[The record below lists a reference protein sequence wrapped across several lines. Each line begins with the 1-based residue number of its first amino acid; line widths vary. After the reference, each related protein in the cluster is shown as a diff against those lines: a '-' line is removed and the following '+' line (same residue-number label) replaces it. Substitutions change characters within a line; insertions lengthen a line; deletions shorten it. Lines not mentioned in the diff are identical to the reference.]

1 MELGGQSPS
10 GGEDLRTRLAPR
22 HFGEGRRHP
31 ADVEVPLQP
40 RAGGHHLG
48 NVGIDPVPTDLGPS
62 RPLDRPTQGMGH
74 DLGPETDPQDG
85 NPLLMGT
92 FHKSTFGPDRVGHA
106 RPVHTPLRP
115 QEQDQVGPGQIG
127 PLAGPLAVAFGE
139 RVPLR
144 PQMVADEAGVGVI
157 GIGDHEC
164 AHTSTVG
171 RAVSTKSDREVAN
184 VAIEI
189 SDDDIRRAREAGSG
203 VVKHTPVTSSFALS
217 ERTGGQIVLKAEN
230 LQRTG
235 SFKIRGAMNKLA
247 TLGSGAAAGVT
258 AGSAG
263 NHAQALAFAARSHGV
278 PCEIYV
284 PKNAPIAKMAA
295 CRSYGATVI
304 EGGDSLDDAVV
315 RARARA
321 AETGMAFCHP
331 YDDPVVVAGQAT
343 LGFELLD
350 DVKDLQRVIIPLGG
364 GGLASGVAIAVK
376 RQLPHVKVIG
386 VQVEACA
393 PYANEQPP
401 SGPVI
406 TLADGI
412 AVKKPGE
419 VTRPLVEKWLDDVVV
434 VDENAVADSMVLLME
449 RSKLYVEGAGAVG
462 VAALLSEHVAPAR
475 HGVTCVVLSGGNV
488 DLGVVP
494 GLIRRHETQAGRR
507 LILFVRVSDRPG
519 GLAQLLAIFAE
530 QGASVIDIEHV
541 REGVDLQVRETGVNA
556 VLEVRG
562 HEHSESVVE
571 AVRAAGYAVSAP

>member
-1 MELGGQSPS
+1 M
-10 GGEDLRTRLAPR
+10 
-22 HFGEGRRHP
+22 
-31 ADVEVPLQP
+31 PLQP
-40 RAGGHHLG
+40 RSGSHLG
-48 NVGIDPVPTDLGPS
+48 NIGFDSVPTHLGS
-62 RPLDRPTQGMGH
+62 GRPFDRAPQGVGH
-74 DLGPETDPQDG
+74 DLGPETDPEDG
-85 NPLLMGT
+85 YPLLMGA
-92 FHKSTFGPDRVGHA
+92 FHKCTFGFHRLGDP
-106 RPVHTPLRP
+106 RPVHAPLRP
-115 QEQDQVGPGQIG
+115 QQEHQIGPGQIG
-127 PLAGPLAVAFGE
+127 PLGGPLAVTLGE
-139 RVPLR
+139 RVALG
-144 PQMVADEAGVGVI
+144 PQVVADETRIGVV
-157 GIGDHEC
+157 GIGDHEG

-171 RAVSTKSDREVAN
+171 RAVPTRSDREVAN

-189 SDDDIRRAREAGSG
+189 TDDDIRRAREAGSG

-217 ERTGGQIVLKAEN
+217 ERTGGQIVVKAEN

-247 TLGSGAAAGVT
+247 TLGSAASAGVT

-321 AETGMAFCHP
+321 TETGMAFCHP

-350 DVKDLQRVIIPLGG
+350 DVKDLQCVIIPLGG

-393 PYANEQPP
+393 PYANGQPP
-401 SGPVI
+401 SGPVL

-434 VDENAVADSMVLLME
+434 VDESAVADAMVLLME

-462 VAALLSEHVAPAR
+462 VSALLSEKVAPAR
-475 HGVTCVVLSGGNV
+475 HGTTCVVLSGGNV

-507 LILFVRVSDRPG
+507 LIVFVRVSDRPG

-571 AVRAAGYAVSAP
+571 AVRAAGYAVTAP